1 MDPSQSKTKTDL
13 YNDTLDTYK
22 GNTERFITSV
32 NALLN
37 LAIQIYKEGPKYGL
51 ECGKN
56 MVRVLDSIQRYN
68 NVWKDIIYD
77 NDLIK
82 IIQDAVITGCYS
94 DGTSPDFSKEIND
107 LASLK
112 KDKSVLFQKYV
123 GEILEAK
130 SDPDSPGKFKIV
142 LRSGFQKK
150 FLGRRPGPSPNYTDQ
165 DGVFIC
171 KLRKAIVAFL
181 KFYKIKFELT
191 DRFEKF
197 DEDCENAIKDAR
209 PLQASSQ
216 SSHNPVNANTVLP
229 EAGQQGSLM
238 LNERD
243 YNEYL
248 HLSNMA
254 TAKLSSTGGR
264 SSRRRKAYKTTRRNN
279 KYKNKKQYRRKRHTK
294 KYKKSHRKSR
304 R

>member
-130 SDPDSPGKFKIV
+130 SDPVKPKEFKFV
-142 LRSGFQKK
+142 LHSGFQKK
-150 FLGRRPGPSPNYTDQ
+150 VLGMRPGPSPNYTDQ

-197 DEDCENAIKDAR
+197 KDDCDNAIKYAT

-216 SSHNPVNANTVLP
+216 SST
-229 EAGQQGSLM
+229 
-238 LNERD
+238 D
-243 YNEYL
+243 EYARL
-248 HLSNMA
+248 SEPLSNEA
-254 TAKLSSTGGR
+254 IQRGYAAYLGPPINQTDGGR